1 MVMADDNVHV
11 NALRAR
17 LSNRLREIE
26 SEANEVKEMIR
37 VLGEA
42 PKLLGK
48 STVPV
53 AAPVESTK
61 TTGRTLSNRNV
72 TALVRDYIDAYGQEQ
87 PLEVP
92 EIVKWLFE
100 NGVKGKP
107 RSVNAAVHVIL
118 KKESGQG
125 KKLQR
130 ISGVGYVKRFGQKLG
145 AVPVSE
151 GR

>member
-1 MVMADDNVHV
+1 MVTDNEHID
-11 NALRAR
+11 ALRAR

-48 STVPV
+48 SVVTPAPIESV
-53 AAPVESTK
+53 AK
-61 TTGRTLSNRNV
+61 TTGRTLANRNV
-72 TALVRDYIDAYGQEQ
+72 TQLVRDYIDAYGVEQ

-92 EIVKWLFE
+92 EIVKWLFDR
-100 NGVKGKP
+100 GVKGKP

-130 ISGVGYVKRFGQKLG
+130 VSGVGYIKRFGQKLG
-145 AVPVSE
+145 AVPISE

>member
-11 NALRAR
+11 NALRVR

-26 SEANEVKEMIR
+26 NEANEVKEMIR

-48 STVPV
+48 SVVPAPV
-53 AAPVESTK
+53 AHTEAK
-61 TTGRTLSNRNV
+61 GRTLANRNV
-72 TALVRDYIDAYGQEQ
+72 TELVRNYIDAYSEEQ

-100 NGVKGKP
+100 HGVKGKQ

-118 KKESGQG
+118 KKETQPG
-125 KKLQR
+125 KDGRPPRLSYEKGIGFLKH
-130 ISGVGYVKRFGQKLG
+130 KRE
-145 AVPVSE
+145 PP
-151 GR
+151 